1 MSNHWNIQRI
11 ILTPSEDESLDA
23 EREEKEID
31 NVLSTSD
38 SKTGVDNRNG
48 DDEEEK
54 EEVKQDVR

>member
-11 ILTPSEDESLDA
+11 ILPPSEDESLDA

-48 DDEEEK
+48 DDEEEE